1 MKFELK
7 FITDYGQF
15 YIADKNAKGNTGS
28 EKFWTDEAFAD
39 KLAIEDGIIGVGI
52 ANDEGIVNCEFEIL
66 DSESLIKDFNEFDH
80 VVEASINIHS
90 GILQVLDCP
99 HSEIEIETEIENG
112 EYRIR
117 TYSLNLET
125 AFNENPNDC
134 YKIEM
139 WKEVYSTRNVLK
151 RYTEK

>member
-7 FITDYGQF
+7 FTTDYGQF
-15 YIADKNAKGNTGS
+15 YISDKNAKGNTGS
-28 EKFWTDEAFAD
+28 ESFWTDEAFAD

-66 DSESLIKDFNEFDH
+66 DSESLIKDFAEFDH
-80 VVEASINIHS
+80 IVEASINIHS
-90 GILQVLDCP
+90 GNLQVLDCP
-99 HSEIEIETEIENG
+99 NSEIEIETEIENG

-117 TYSLNLET
+117 VYSLNLET

>member
-7 FITDYGQF
+7 FITGYGQF

-39 KLAIEDGIIGVGI
+39 RLAIEDGIVGVGI

-66 DSESLIKDFNEFDH
+66 DSESLIKDFGEFDH
-80 VVEASINIHS
+80 VAEASIHIHS
-90 GILQVLDCP
+90 GTLQVLDCP
-99 HSEIEIETEIENG
+99 HSEIEIEIEIENG
-112 EYRIR
+112 EYRMRI
-117 TYSLNLET
+117 YSLNLET
-125 AFNENPNDC
+125 AFNENPNDY

-139 WKEVYSTRNVLK
+139 WKEINSKRNVLK
-151 RYTEK
+151 RYSER

>member
-28 EKFWTDEAFAD
+28 EKFWTDEAFTD
-39 KLAIEDGIIGVGI
+39 RLAIEDGIIGVGI

-66 DSESLIKDFNEFDH
+66 DSESLIKDFAEFDH

-99 HSEIEIETEIENG
+99 NSEIEIEVEIENG
-112 EYRIR
+112 AYIIR
-117 TYSLNLET
+117 VYSLNLET
-125 AFNENPNDC
+125 AFDENPSDY

-139 WKEVYSTRNVLK
+139 WKEINSKRNVLQ